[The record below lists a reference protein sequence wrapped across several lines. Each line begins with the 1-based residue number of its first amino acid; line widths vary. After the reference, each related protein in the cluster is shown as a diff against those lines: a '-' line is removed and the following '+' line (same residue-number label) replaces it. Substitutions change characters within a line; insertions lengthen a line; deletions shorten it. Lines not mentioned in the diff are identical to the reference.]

1 MAYWEHDV
9 KMTGSNRKPG
19 HQNLFAS
26 DHTISYAILFT
37 FFWNTENL
45 ICLQYLYLIQN
56 NLLEMRRIDQHYHNE
71 IFQKKGFNHRP
82 TTSNWLMTTIPNAC
96 HHSQGQD
103 GAEG

>member
-1 MAYWEHDV
+1 MAFWEHDV

-45 ICLQYLYLIQN
+45 IYLQ
-56 NLLEMRRIDQHYHNE
+56 
-71 IFQKKGFNHRP
+71 
-82 TTSNWLMTTIPNAC
+82 
-96 HHSQGQD
+96 
-103 GAEG
+103 